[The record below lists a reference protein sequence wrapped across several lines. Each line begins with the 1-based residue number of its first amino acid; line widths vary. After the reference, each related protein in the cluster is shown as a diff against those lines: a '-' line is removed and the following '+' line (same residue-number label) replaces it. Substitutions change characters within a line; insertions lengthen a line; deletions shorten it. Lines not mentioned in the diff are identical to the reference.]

1 MKCIA
6 HIQERRNGDN
16 SLNEFTMMWFFSN
29 VVIMI
34 RRDQCNYN
42 KTTIKQLQL
51 KKNIKSYLRLSS
63 GKGDLAAVGDVIN
76 GL

>member
-16 SLNEFTMMWFFSN
+16 SLNEFTMMWVFFSN

-51 KKNIKSYLRLSS
+51 KKNIKSYLRLRQR
-63 GKGDLAAVGDVIN
+63 
-76 GL
+76 